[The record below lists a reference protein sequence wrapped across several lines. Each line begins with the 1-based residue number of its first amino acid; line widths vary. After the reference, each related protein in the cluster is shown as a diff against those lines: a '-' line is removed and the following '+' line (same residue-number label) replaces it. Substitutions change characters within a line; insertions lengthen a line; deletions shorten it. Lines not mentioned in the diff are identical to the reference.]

1 MRRRNVRT
9 VREEERPT
17 LLLMA
22 AGAVAGAAAG
32 LYLGRRYRSMDA
44 FLSDMRG
51 RLGDLRDVWNDEG
64 LSAADRARLSSDVA
78 DVEDLEDDDLD
89 DDDLDDEE
97 FDDFDDDELESEGSA
112 ESRGWGDDEDED
124 ESLDDLDEDDLDED
138 HLDEDELEDDLAAVT
153 RDNGAPATSKRA
165 DELSRKLEERV
176 LRALSNEPVLRARAV
191 EIAVVGEGVVELT
204 GAVHALDEVARAS
217 ALVRSL
223 PGVSM
228 VLNRL
233 VVRAGGNID
242 TASVARDPVDAPD
255 LGPPA

>member
-1 MRRRNVRT
+1 
-9 VREEERPT
+9 
-17 LLLMA
+17 
-22 AGAVAGAAAG
+22 
-32 LYLGRRYRSMDA
+32 MDA

-51 RLGDLRDVWNDEG
+51 RLDGLRDVWNDEG

-78 DVEDLEDDDLD
+78 DVEDLEDDDLE

-97 FDDFDDDELESEGSA
+97 FDEFDDDELESEGSA
-112 ESRGWGDDEDED
+112 ESRGWGT
-124 ESLDDLDEDDLDED
+124 
-138 HLDEDELEDDLAAVT
+138 T
-153 RDNGAPATSKRA
+153 RMTRKSPSMTSTKMTSTKMSSRMTSRPSRATTALLRTSKRA
-165 DELSRKLEERV
+165 DDLSRKLEERV

-233 VVRAGGNID
+233 VVRTGGNID

>member
-1 MRRRNVRT
+1 
-9 VREEERPT
+9 
-17 LLLMA
+17 MA

-32 LYLGRRYRSMDA
+32 LFLGRRYRSMDA
-44 FLSDMRG
+44 FLEDMRG
-51 RLGDLRDVWNDEG
+51 RLDGLRDVWNEEG
-64 LSAADRARLSSDVA
+64 LSAADRARLSADVA

-89 DDDLDDEE
+89 DDGLDDEE
-97 FDDFDDDELESEGSA
+97 FDEFDDDELETEGSA
-112 ESRGWGDDEDED
+112 ESRGWGDDEDDDE
-124 ESLDDLDEDDLDED
+124 ESLDDLDED
-138 HLDEDELEDDLAAVT
+138 ELEEDLAAVT
-153 RDNGAPATSKRA
+153 RDNGVPATSKRA
-165 DELSRKLEERV
+165 DDLSRQLEERV
-176 LRALSNEPVLRARAV
+176 LRALSNEPVLRARPV

-217 ALVRSL
+217 ALVRNL

-255 LGPPA
+255 LGPPAQ

>member
-1 MRRRNVRT
+1 MPRRHVRT

-44 FLSDMRG
+44 FLADMRG
-51 RLGDLRDVWNDEG
+51 RFEDLREVWEDEG
-64 LSAADRARLSSDVA
+64 LSASDRARLSADVA

-89 DDDLDDEE
+89 DEDY
-97 FDDFDDDELESEGSA
+97 DDFDDDELETESSA
-112 ESRGWGDDEDED
+112 ESRGWDDDEDDDDE
-124 ESLDDLDEDDLDED
+124 ESLDD
-138 HLDEDELEDDLAAVT
+138 LDEDELEDDLAAVT
-153 RDNGAPATSKRA
+153 RDNGAPAASKRA
-165 DELSRKLEERV
+165 NDLARRLEERV
-176 LRALSNEPVLRARAV
+176 LRALSDEPALRARAI

-204 GAVHALDEVARAS
+204 GAVNALDEVARAS
-217 ALVRSL
+217 ALARSL

-255 LGPPA
+255 LGPTAT

>member
-78 DVEDLEDDDLD
+78 DVEDLEDDDLE

-97 FDDFDDDELESEGSA
+97 FDEFDDDELESEGSA
-112 ESRGWGDDEDED
+112 ESRGWGDDEDD
-124 ESLDDLDEDDLDED
+124 EEEPLDDLDEDD
-138 HLDEDELEDDLAAVT
+138 LDEDELEDDLAAVT

>member
-51 RLGDLRDVWNDEG
+51 RLDGLRDVWNDEG

-78 DVEDLEDDDLD
+78 DVEDLEDDDLE

-97 FDDFDDDELESEGSA
+97 FDEFDDDELESEGSA
-112 ESRGWGDDEDED
+112 ESRGWGDDEDD
-124 ESLDDLDEDDLDED
+124 EEEPLDDLDEDD
-138 HLDEDELEDDLAAVT
+138 LDEDELEDDLAAVT

-165 DELSRKLEERV
+165 DDLSRKLEERV

-233 VVRAGGNID
+233 VVRTGGNID

-255 LGPPA
+255 LGPPAQ

>member
-51 RLGDLRDVWNDEG
+51 RLDDLRDVWNEEG

-78 DVEDLEDDDLD
+78 DVEDLEDE
-89 DDDLDDEE
+89 DLDDEE

-138 HLDEDELEDDLAAVT
+138 ELEDDLAAVT

-165 DELSRKLEERV
+165 DDLSRKLEERV

-233 VVRAGGNID
+233 VVRTGGNID

>member
-1 MRRRNVRT
+1 
-9 VREEERPT
+9 
-17 LLLMA
+17 MA

-32 LYLGRRYRSMDA
+32 LFLGRRYRSMDA
-44 FLSDMRG
+44 FLEDMRG
-51 RLGDLRDVWNDEG
+51 RLDGLRDVWNEEG
-64 LSAADRARLSSDVA
+64 LSAADRARLSADVA
-78 DVEDLEDDDLD
+78 DVEELEDDDLD
-89 DDDLDDEE
+89 DDSLDDEE
-97 FDDFDDDELESEGSA
+97 FDEFDDDELETEGSA
-112 ESRGWGDDEDED
+112 ESRGWGDDEDDDE
-124 ESLDDLDEDDLDED
+124 ESLDDLDED
-138 HLDEDELEDDLAAVT
+138 ELEEDLAAVT

-165 DELSRKLEERV
+165 DDLSRKLEERV
-176 LRALSNEPVLRARAV
+176 LRALSNEPVLRARPV

-217 ALVRSL
+217 ALVRNL

-255 LGPPA
+255 LGPPAQ

>member
-1 MRRRNVRT
+1 MRRRHVRT

-32 LYLGRRYRSMDA
+32 LFLGRRYRSMDA
-44 FLSDMRG
+44 FLEDMRG
-51 RLGDLRDVWNDEG
+51 RLDGLRDVWNEEG
-64 LSAADRARLSSDVA
+64 LSAADRARLSADVA
-78 DVEDLEDDDLD
+78 DVEELEDDDLD
-89 DDDLDDEE
+89 DDGLDDEG
-97 FDDFDDDELESEGSA
+97 FDEFDDDELETEGSA
-112 ESRGWGDDEDED
+112 ESRGWGDDEDDDE
-124 ESLDDLDEDDLDED
+124 ESLDDLDED
-138 HLDEDELEDDLAAVT
+138 ELEEDLAAVT

-165 DELSRKLEERV
+165 DDLSRKLEERV
-176 LRALSNEPVLRARAV
+176 LRALSNEPVLRARPV

-217 ALVRSL
+217 ALVRNL

-255 LGPPA
+255 LGPPAQ

>member
-51 RLGDLRDVWNDEG
+51 RLDDLRDVWNDEG

-78 DVEDLEDDDLD
+78 DVEDLEDDDLE

-97 FDDFDDDELESEGSA
+97 FDEFDDDELESEGSA
-112 ESRGWGDDEDED
+112 ESRGWGDDEDD
-124 ESLDDLDEDDLDED
+124 EEEPLDDLDEDD
-138 HLDEDELEDDLAAVT
+138 LDEDELEDDLAAVT

-165 DELSRKLEERV
+165 DDLSRKLEERV
-176 LRALSNEPVLRARAV
+176 LHALSNEPVLRARAV

-233 VVRAGGNID
+233 VVRTGGNID